1 MTLNLFKHIPAPTA
15 QCLAKVGNGV
25 ACGRESVPG
34 DSLCTF
40 HRTLFGPW
48 LKAATKKAA

>member
-1 MTLNLFKHIPAPTA
+1 MTLNPFKHGYPATEHCSA
-15 QCLAKVGNGV
+15 SVGNGV
-25 ACGRESVPG
+25 ACGRESAPG

-48 LKAATKKAA
+48 LKAATKRAA

>member
-1 MTLNLFKHIPAPTA
+1 MTLNLFRHPAIASGRCTA
-15 QCLAKVGNGV
+15 SVGNGV
-25 ACGRESVPG
+25 ECGREAAEG

-48 LKAATKKAA
+48 LKAATKRAA